1 MSIKRGDTGPEV
13 RKLQAALIVLDYP
26 LPRWG
31 VDGNLGTETLEAVAH
46 LLVDHGRTTDPSY
59 NIVDNSELAFI
70 YALVEA
76 QKNPV
81 GPVAPPSQLIDRR
94 SFAGTNKDYG
104 SREWSKVTGWC
115 LHQTACRLSSSPDI
129 ARCDKVGAHFVVY
142 PDGRVFWL
150 HDLNRLIVH
159 GNGWNTQTIGI
170 EIDGLFAGVEDD
182 ASTVWD
188 DPSTAWH
195 EKAGSVTP
203 AAIEATKQLIRWGTA
218 EVVKHAGRMTKIVA
232 HRQASMDRRN
242 DPGSK
247 VWQEIALPL
256 SAELHMDDGGVGFKL
271 GGYPIPEAWDPR
283 CKGIK
288 Y

>member
-1 MSIKRGDTGPEV
+1 MALKRGDTGPEV
-13 RKLQAALIVLDYP
+13 KRLQQALLYLGYA

-31 VDGNLGTETLEAVAH
+31 ADGNLGTESLDAASNM
-46 LLVDHGRTTDPSY
+46 LVSHGRTTDPSY
-59 NIVDNSELAFI
+59 NIIDDSELAFI
-70 YALVEA
+70 YSVEEMH
-76 QKNPV
+76 KSDV
-81 GPVAPPSQLIDRR
+81 SSVPPPTQLIDRR
-94 SFAGTNKDYG
+94 SFAGNNKDYG
-104 SREWSKVTGWC
+104 AREWTNVTGWC
-115 LHQTACRLSSSPDI
+115 LHQTACNLSSSKDI

-170 EIDGLFAGVEDD
+170 EIDGLFAGVEGDD
-182 ASTVWD
+182 STVWD

-195 EKAGSVTP
+195 EKAGSVSQ
-203 AAIEATKQLIRWGTA
+203 AAIEATSQLIRWGTA
-218 EVVKHAGRMTKIVA
+218 EVAKHAGRMTKIVA

-247 VWQEIALPL
+247 VWKEIAIPM
-256 SAELHMDDGGVGFKL
+256 SAELHMDYGGVGFKL
-271 GGYPIPEAWDPR
+271 GGYAIPEAWDPNA
-283 CKGIK
+283 KGIK